1 MNRKAILDQMKF
13 VEYIWLAV
21 LLAIVALYVINYQ
34 NLSKEEHVTLL
45 VALALA
51 AFMYAFRRKQRI
63 QSTCK
68 DK

>member
-1 MNRKAILDQMKF
+1 MKF

-21 LLAIVALYVINYQ
+21 LLVIGGLYVINYK

-63 QSTCK
+63 QNTSK
-68 DK
+68 DN